1 MNHGIETRRR
11 LRGLRPILNKW
22 VVLNRRLGCQWSIYN
37 DAPWWHIER
46 ALVSVFAG
54 AVWRCGGDAFEEY
67 AENKRGDRRRA
78 SGRIDLWFLY
88 RGQEFKAEAK
98 QCWVRSDTKLGSL
111 AQVER
116 SMKRARRDAGNCAPD
131 GIRRLAIVFGVA
143 LVLKRLRQKLPAQTD
158 SLVELAK
165 HKSIDADAVAWVF
178 PKLKRPLVS
187 SDGFILPGIIVWLK
201 LVPRSPRK

>member
-1 MNHGIETRRR
+1 
-11 LRGLRPILNKW
+11 
-22 VVLNRRLGCQWSIYN
+22 
-37 DAPWWHIER
+37 
-46 ALVSVFAG
+46 
-54 AVWRCGGDAFEEY
+54 
-67 AENKRGDRRRA
+67 
-78 SGRIDLWFLY
+78 
-88 RGQEFKAEAK
+88 
-98 QCWVRSDTKLGSL
+98 
-111 AQVER
+111 
-116 SMKRARRDAGNCAPD
+116 MKRARRDAGNCAPD